1 MKEKN
6 LMKKIDNDFPKILES
21 FFSKHLIL
29 ERRYSSNTYE
39 SYLTTMKQVINYM
52 DNNLHIKR
60 DKITIMDFS
69 KENIKKF
76 LNDEEKEH
84 GWSPKTRNQKLSAVK
99 SFLEYAQSINPVYL
113 NTYVEVKSIKKKK
126 EDNEKQDYMTVDEM
140 KAFFSCIDLGY
151 KSGYKHYVIL
161 TVLYETGTRVSE
173 VINIRIE
180 NLFFNE
186 NPYIKIFGK
195 GNKERNVYI
204 SDSVVLM
211 INEYRT
217 KFNIH
222 DGYLFRNPS
231 NRQLTRYSI
240 NKIIDKYYEKAIV
253 KCPTLAN
260 KNISPHTFRHSKA
273 VHFLQNDTSLYII
286 QRFLGHSSIKTT
298 EVYLDI
304 TNDVVIEAVQL
315 AADMIS
321 DKKDKAMWQNNEE
334 LVLLLE
340 SLKK

>member
-1 MKEKN
+1 
-6 LMKKIDNDFPKILES
+6 MKKIDNDFPKILES

-29 ERRYSSNTYE
+29 ERRYSLNTYE
-39 SYLTTMKQVINYM
+39 SYLTTMKQLINFM
-52 DNNLHIKR
+52 DNNLHIRR
-60 DKITIMDFS
+60 DKITIMDLS

-76 LNDEEKEH
+76 LNEEEKAY

-126 EDNEKQDYMTVDEM
+126 ENNEKQDYMTVDEM
-140 KAFFSCIDLGY
+140 KAFFSCIDLRY

-204 SDSVVLM
+204 SDSVVFM

-231 NRQLTRYSI
+231 NNQLTRYSI
-240 NKIIDKYYEKAIV
+240 NKMIDKYYEKTV
-253 KCPTLAN
+253 EKCPTLTN
-260 KNISPHTFRHSKA
+260 KSVSPHTFRHSKA
-273 VHFLQNDTSLYII
+273 VHFLQNDTSIFII

-304 TNDVVIEAVQL
+304 TNDVVIEAVKL
-315 AADMIS
+315 ATNMVS
-321 DKKDKAMWQNNEE
+321 NKKDNAMWQGNEE
-334 LVLLLE
+334 LISLLE